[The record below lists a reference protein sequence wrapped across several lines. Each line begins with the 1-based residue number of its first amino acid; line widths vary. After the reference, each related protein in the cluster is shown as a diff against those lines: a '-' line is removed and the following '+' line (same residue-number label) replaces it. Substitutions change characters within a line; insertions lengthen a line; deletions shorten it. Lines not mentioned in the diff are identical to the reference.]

1 MANQQLA
8 EELYKPIIRKFEKW
22 KAYLIVKD
30 NIWGADYANLQLIS
44 RFNKSFYYA
53 QSIFL
58 VNMQGSGSYN
68 RPKAS
73 YLQDNDI
80 EIYSA
85 HSEGKPVIE
94 LLKTI
99 FTNTRLEYQKICIL
113 KN

>member
-1 MANQQLA
+1 
-8 EELYKPIIRKFEKW
+8 
-22 KAYLIVKD
+22 
-30 NIWGADYANLQLIS
+30 
-44 RFNKSFYYA
+44 
-53 QSIFL
+53 
-58 VNMQGSGSYN
+58 MQGSDSYN

-94 LLKTI
+94 ILKTI